1 MQANPVSN
9 PNPLA
14 YRPRD
19 AARMLG
25 VSARTLYEWTR
36 AGRVRCVRVGTGKRA
51 AVLYPLDSLQQL
63 LSDGSSRP
71 VQSGQFSND

>member
-1 MQANPVSN
+1 MIAVPTRQPE
-9 PNPLA
+9 PLS

-36 AGRVRCVRVGTGKRA
+36 SGRVHCVRIGTGKRA
-51 AVLYPLDSLQQL
+51 AVLYPVESLRRL
-63 LSDGSSRP
+63 LAEP
-71 VQSGQFSND
+71 ATIQTHTPKTTN